1 MHGSAGN
8 TEGLGHAG
16 LFHNDWVQ
24 ASDYENTGF
33 LEFEVVDSQKAV
45 VRFLRVGDGQ
55 FVDEGVIERGA
66 ASRQAHR

>member
-1 MHGSAGN
+1 M
-8 TEGLGHAG
+8 
-16 LFHNDWVQ
+16 Q

-66 ASRQAHR
+66 ASRLQAHR